1 MLTLNETIGLLDRLA
16 EERDRQEALRVS
28 LAWQQEK
35 AIPAEVRAKL
45 DDLDAIFA
53 PQLANNVVAIADLQ
67 QAIEK
72 VVLEQGE
79 TVKGAR
85 LMAVYSKG
93 RVTWK
98 TQALDGYLKAHP
110 ELAEFRKQGEPS
122 VAIRQVA
129 KGE

>member
-1 MLTLNETIGLLDRLA
+1 MPTLKQTMEMLDKLA

-53 PQLANNVVAIADLQ
+53 PQFANNVVAIADLQ

-79 TVKGAR
+79 SVKGAR

-93 RVTWK
+93 RVKWDTK
-98 TQALDGYLKAHP
+98 VLDGYAVAHP
-110 ELAEFRKQGEPS
+110 ELAFARKQGEPS
-122 VAIRQVA
+122 VAIRQVV

>member
-93 RVTWK
+93 RVKWK

>member
-1 MLTLNETIGLLDRLA
+1 MPTLKQTMEMLDKLA

-45 DDLDAIFA
+45 DDLDAIFD

-79 TVKGAR
+79 SVKGAR
-85 LMAVYSKG
+85 LMAVYSRG
-93 RVTWK
+93 
-98 TQALDGYLKAHP
+98 
-110 ELAEFRKQGEPS
+110 RKQGEPS